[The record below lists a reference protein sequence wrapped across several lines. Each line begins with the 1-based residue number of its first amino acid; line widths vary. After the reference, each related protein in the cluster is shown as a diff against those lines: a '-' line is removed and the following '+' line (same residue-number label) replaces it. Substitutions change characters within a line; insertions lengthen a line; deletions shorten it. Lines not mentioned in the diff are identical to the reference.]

1 MRSRPEIG
9 YSNSMSKAGNTR
21 ADAPSSSDARHIRRP
36 RPSRRSVALLTLLS
50 VLIAACLIASAE
62 IGPLIA
68 PRNVLLYGA
77 QHFVDTRLP
86 HPTYRGHGMIAGRVT
101 DGDGHPLAGAAVLAS
116 TMAGEIHRATTD
128 ADGAY
133 TLANVPAGI
142 YTPMAAKSGYGDAFP
157 ANRRHRFLAWRVAA
171 VHVHDGRT
179 AKDVR
184 FVLHAA
190 TASAAPLPADLTLG
204 PVETRRSDL
213 PTEIESH
220 ARTVAFTRG
229 GAHLTDIAVYEPMAG
244 SGPLPVLLAIYPGTP
259 TSWDRVSV
267 PLAARGYVVLAIF
280 PTRGLDLE
288 ADMDDTAAFVA
299 LARAGRISP
308 RADLS
313 RMGILGGSFT
323 SLHVYRWLE
332 REGGVRGAV
341 VLGGIADLFA
351 YRLDWERGVLDLP
364 PEVGDIDTAIMALG
378 TPDHRPEQYLRYSA
392 AFHPDRLPPLLLAHG
407 DKDRIVPTHQTV
419 DFARLLAER
428 GKATETHYYPN
439 MEHYFANA
447 SDADTQDLY
456 AVTVAF
462 FARTVGQMP
471 HRLPRASATVIGQR
485 PQPIAAPSPPSIS
498 ATYVRSIVRT

>member
-1 MRSRPEIG
+1 M
-9 YSNSMSKAGNTR
+9 ALLTVF
-21 ADAPSSSDARHIRRP
+21 
-36 RPSRRSVALLTLLS
+36 SVALAAA
-50 VLIAACLIASAE
+50 LIGSAE

-86 HPTYRGHGMIAGRVT
+86 HPTYRGHGTITGRVS
-101 DGDGHPLAGAAVLAS
+101 DSDRHPLGGATVLVS
-116 TMAGEIHRATTD
+116 TMMGSVYRATTSP
-128 ADGAY
+128 DGTY
-133 TLANVPAGI
+133 TLADLPAGI

-157 ANRRHRFLAWRVAA
+157 ANRRHQFLAWRVAA
-171 VHVHDGRT
+171 VHVHDGET
-179 AKDVR
+179 AGDVR
-184 FVLHAA
+184 FVLHTA
-190 TASAAPLPADLTLG
+190 TAKPVPLPTDLTLG
-204 PVETRRSDL
+204 PIETRQSNL
-213 PTEIESH
+213 PTDVESQ
-220 ARTVAFTRG
+220 ARTVAFTCG
-229 GAHLTDIAVYEPMAG
+229 GTHLTDLAVYEPTAG
-244 SGPLPVLLAIYPGTP
+244 NGPLPVLLAIYPGTP
-259 TSWDRVSV
+259 ASWDRVSV

-299 LARAGRISP
+299 LARAGQVSP
-308 RADLS
+308 RADMS

-351 YRLDWERGVLDLP
+351 YRLDWERGALDLP
-364 PEVGDIDTAIMALG
+364 PEVGDIDTALTALG

-407 DKDRIVPTHQTV
+407 AKDRIVPTNQTV

-428 GKATETHYYPN
+428 SKPAETHYYPN
-439 MEHYFANA
+439 MEHYFADA

-462 FARTVGQMP
+462 FARVVG
-471 HRLPRASATVIGQR
+471 
-485 PQPIAAPSPPSIS
+485 
-498 ATYVRSIVRT
+498 